1 MSSHGLAARGAG
13 AKSTILVLGVT
24 GMLGSAVF
32 RYFNSRGDDFVV
44 FGSARSLPTAAG
56 IALGPYDK
64 LQIVAPVDVEN
75 SDSLA
80 ETFAR
85 VRPDV
90 VINCVGVVKQ
100 LQSAKDPLVAVPL
113 NTLLPHRLAKLCAI
127 AGARFIHVST
137 DCVFTGQQGRYAE
150 SDATDATDIYGL
162 SKFLGEVDYPHAI
175 TLRTSIVGEEIGLA
189 NGLVGWFLRQTGT
202 VKGFANAIFS
212 GLPTDELARVIHE
225 YVLPH
230 AELHGVYHVSSAP
243 ISKLDLLSLVRDEYG
258 LATKIDRDES
268 LVIDRSLDSS
278 RFMAATGYKPPDWP
292 TLVRAMRN
300 FRVRSSA

>member
-1 MSSHGLAARGAG
+1 MSSQGKVARGAE
-13 AKSTILVLGVT
+13 ARWVVLVLGVT

-32 RYFNSRGDDFVV
+32 RYFNSRGDDFAV
-44 FGSARSLPTAAG
+44 FGSARSISSAAG
-56 IALGPYDK
+56 MALGPHDK
-64 LQIVAPVDVEN
+64 TQIVAPVDVEN
-75 SDSLA
+75 SDALA

-85 VRPDV
+85 VRPNI
-90 VINCVGVVKQ
+90 VINCIGVVKQ

-137 DCVFTGQQGRYAE
+137 DCVFTGRQGGYAE
-150 SDATDATDIYGL
+150 SDTTDATDIYGL
-162 SKFLGEVDYPHAI
+162 SKLLGEVDYPHAI
-175 TLRTSIVGEEIGLA
+175 TLRTSIVGEEISVA

-202 VKGFANAIFS
+202 VMGFTKAIFS

-243 ISKLDLLSLVRDEYG
+243 ISKFDLLSLVRDEYG

-292 TLVRAMRN
+292 TLVRDMRK
-300 FRVRSSA
+300 FRMSAAA